1 MNKIITPLKL
11 PYLIK
16 KLETTSSL
24 IKVIKR
30 NTFSFQNFYR
40 FKINILIFFISKKEK
55 QVASLHS
62 LTFCYPTYSWQRFI
76 SGFYVL
82 FNHIRIVVIKSCV
95 KETIFG
101 MEFTDFLIQQE
112 GLVMRKASLLNQ
124 ATGLDEEFCNLNKI
138 LTWSI
143 KSF

>member
-1 MNKIITPLKL
+1 MSIFYNYLKDMNKIITPLKL

-62 LTFCYPTYSWQRFI
+62 LTFCYPTYS
-76 SGFYVL
+76 
-82 FNHIRIVVIKSCV
+82 
-95 KETIFG
+95 
-101 MEFTDFLIQQE
+101 
-112 GLVMRKASLLNQ
+112 
-124 ATGLDEEFCNLNKI
+124 
-138 LTWSI
+138 
-143 KSF
+143 